1 MALDSELSE
10 LVRLL
15 LEGTR
20 AGKLADWRHGHDDDV
35 FRLPLR
41 VGTALSHSHHVVL
54 HRLGSEEPGY
64 SIAVLDSAED
74 SLRASPGH
82 LSPRAAPQ
90 LAELYELVREQV
102 HKADGF
108 DAVLRAVRGLAGA
121 AGNP

>member
-15 LEGTR
+15 PEGTR

-41 VGTALSHSHHVVL
+41 VGTALTHSHHVAL
-54 HRLGSEEPGY
+54 TRRGSEEPSY
-64 SIAVLDSAED
+64 AIVVRDAAED
-74 SLRASPGH
+74 TLRASPQF
-82 LSPRAAPQ
+82 RADEAPD
-90 LAELYELVREQV
+90 LAELYVLVREQV

-121 AGNP
+121 AANP

>member
-1 MALDSELSE
+1 MPTSPLSVVIQHLLADLRPDGAGRATPTPPADLAAARPPAYPPLIARDSRELPMALDSELSE

-20 AGKLADWRHGHDDDV
+20 AGKLPDWRHGHDDDV

-64 SIAVLDSAED
+64 SIAL
-74 SLRASPGH
+74 L
-82 LSPRAAPQ
+82 
-90 LAELYELVREQV
+90 
-102 HKADGF
+102 
-108 DAVLRAVRGLAGA
+108 
-121 AGNP
+121 